1 MLQYLERSPFRA
13 WEAPSPEVLA
23 LRDLSR
29 RMDDLTEMAAD
40 DKKRRH
46 DFASAQMARVLT
58 NDVDVNVR
66 HLERRIDLLQKEA
79 GALIQ
84 ANDAMR
90 EKFKSLLSVCGVGAT
105 TAIHLL
111 AELLMLDPTM
121 TTREITA
128 YAGLDPREHQSGNMT
143 KPARI
148 SRVGNARLRGKL
160 YLPAVT
166 CIRHDAAA
174 RAFRDRL
181 VARGKH
187 NMQALT
193 AIMRKLLHA
202 IWTLLQRGGTY
213 DSTKLFPLDA
223 ASASGV
229 GQHPVMA
236 ESPDSAI
243 PSNQRRAKESHPKG
257 RSEAKERQL
266 DSPSSSATAA

>member
-1 MLQYLERSPFRA
+1 M
-13 WEAPSPEVLA
+13 
-23 LRDLSR
+23 
-29 RMDDLTEMAAD
+29 
-40 DKKRRH
+40 
-46 DFASAQMARVLT
+46 
-58 NDVDVNVR
+58 
-66 HLERRIDLLQKEA
+66 
-79 GALIQ
+79 
-84 ANDAMR
+84 
-90 EKFKSLLSVCGVGAT
+90 GAT

-128 YAGLDPREHQSGNMT
+128 YAGLDPREQQSGNLR
-143 KPARI
+143 KPTRI
-148 SRVGNARLRGKL
+148 SRVGNARLRAKL

-202 IWTLLQRGGTY
+202 IWTLLQRGGSY
-213 DSTKLFPLDA
+213 DSTKLFPLDSA
-223 ASASGV
+223 ALSSDV
-229 GQHPVMA
+229 GQHAVTA
-236 ESPDSAI
+236 ESTDSAI
-243 PSNQRRAKESHPKG
+243 PSQQRRTKESHPKG

-266 DSPSSSATAA
+266 DSPSSSAIAVA